1 MAHSVATPAL
11 LCQKDTAQGT
21 QSPLLGA
28 ILDFRWST
36 YIVVQSV
43 GVFVDYRSSDDGDG
57 DSGSAG
63 SAV

>member
-1 MAHSVATPAL
+1 MPERHSSRNP
-11 LCQKDTAQGT
+11 K
-21 QSPLLGA
+21 PLLVA
-28 ILDFRWST
+28 IL
-36 YIVVQSV
+36 VVPSG

>member
-1 MAHSVATPAL
+1 MVEIIYASSLMPERHSSRNP
-11 LCQKDTAQGT
+11 K
-21 QSPLLGA
+21 PLLVS

-36 YIVVQSV
+36 YIVVQSG

>member
-1 MAHSVATPAL
+1 MPERASSGNP
-11 LCQKDTAQGT
+11 
-21 QSPLLGA
+21 

-36 YIVVQSV
+36 YIVVQSG